1 MMWMQ
6 LTALSRNEPVAIM
19 LDGLYFGELRPREVS
34 TGEETWVELPLDVD
48 AARAQ
53 QIVKYANDNYR
64 FFNNN
69 KREDAHK
76 LFPEDNF

>member
-1 MMWMQ
+1 MDDVYM
-6 LTALSRNEPVAIM
+6 
-19 LDGLYFGELRPREVS
+19 DGVYMDELRPREIYDGDAV
-34 TGEETWVELPLDVD
+34 WVELPLDID
-48 AARAQ
+48 GARAQ

-64 FFNNN
+64 FFNGG